1 MEQDFDLVI
10 NDVSYRVTTPER
22 ERVSRVI
29 SIFGNHHLL
38 YNNLSL
44 STLFFVFLPPLTP
57 PGRDGTTFR
66 RAEFSDA
73 IVRGPARWRTPTEE
87 GTTFDGPAGTT
98 SIAASSLGT
107 SKNIHIKLFSRVR
120 QRDGGLVPS
129 PLCVS
134 IGKKKTMLI

>member
-29 SIFGNHHLL
+29 SIFVNHHLL

-73 IVRGPARWRTPTEE
+73 IVRGPARRRTPTEE

-107 SKNIHIKLFSRVR
+107 SKKIFPSNFYSRVR

-134 IGKKKTMLI
+134 IGKKKMLI

>member
-10 NDVSYRVTTPER
+10 NDVSYRVKTPER

-29 SIFGNHHLL
+29 SSIFGNHHFL

-44 STLFFVFLPPLTP
+44 STLFFCLPPLTP
-57 PGRDGTTFR
+57 LGRDGTTFR

-73 IVRGPARWRTPTEE
+73 IVRGPARRRTPTEE

-98 SIAASSLGT
+98 PIAASSLGT
-107 SKNIHIKLFSRVR
+107 STNIPIKLFSCVR
-120 QRDGGLVPS
+120 QRDGLS
-129 PLCVS
+129 Y
-134 IGKKKTMLI
+134 